1 MDAQR
6 DDRGREGPAVSGN
19 AVVPRDRN
27 LDWDGCHNVR
37 DLGGLR
43 TADGR
48 ETLWGAL
55 VRSDAPERLS
65 PAGWRALTDHGVRT
79 VVDLRNDGDWRG
91 GTVSRPAGLTTVR
104 VPLDDRGDTAFWT
117 GLAEGLYGTPLYY
130 RPFLERK
137 AERCAAAISA
147 IARAEP
153 GGVVVHCMAG
163 RDRTGLVTLLML
175 ALAGVPAADIAADYE
190 LSAERLRPLFVKLGE
205 PDEGPRIQAMLAR
218 ANTTARE
225 VIVATVESLD
235 VESYLRGAGLGD
247 GDLTAARARLVGS
260 VT

>member
-6 DDRGREGPAVSGN
+6 DDRGRGGPAVSGD
-19 AVVPRDRN
+19 AVVPRDRH

-37 DLGGLR
+37 DLGGMR

-48 ETLWGAL
+48 ETRWGAL

-65 PAGWRALTDHGVRT
+65 PAGWRALANHGVRT

-91 GTVSRPAGLTTVR
+91 GEVRRPAGLTTVR
-104 VPLDDRGDTAFWT
+104 VPLDDQGDTEFWS
-117 GLAEGLYGTPLYY
+117 GLAGLYGTPLYY

-205 PDEGPRIQAMLAR
+205 ADESPGIEAALAR

-225 VIVATVESLD
+225 VVVATVESLD
-235 VESYLRGAGLGD
+235 VESYLRGAGVAEA
-247 GDLTAARARLVGS
+247 DLTAARARLVEPA
-260 VT
+260 T

>member
-1 MDAQR
+1 MDVQG
-6 DDRGREGPAVSGN
+6 DDRGRGGPAAPGD
-19 AVVPRDRN
+19 ATPRDRH

-37 DLGGLR
+37 DLGGMR

-48 ETLWGAL
+48 ETRWGAL

-65 PAGWRALTDHGVRT
+65 PAGWRALAGHGVRT

-91 GTVSRPAGLTTVR
+91 EAVRRPAGLTTVN
-104 VPLDDRGDTAFWT
+104 VPLDDRGDTGFWA

-163 RDRTGLVTLLML
+163 RDRTGLVVLLML

-190 LSAERLRPLFVKLGE
+190 LSSERLRPLFVKLGE
-205 PDEGPRIQAMLAR
+205 ADESPRIEAALAR

-225 VIVATVESLD
+225 VVTATVESLD

-247 GDLTAARARLVGS
+247 DDLAAARDRLVGPPG
-260 VT
+260 

>member
-6 DDRGREGPAVSGN
+6 DDRGREGPAVSGD
-19 AVVPRDRN
+19 AVAPKDRH

-37 DLGGLR
+37 DLGGMR

-48 ETLWGAL
+48 ETRWGAL

-65 PAGWRALTDHGVRT
+65 PAGWRALADHGVRT

-91 GTVSRPAGLTTVR
+91 EEVRRPAGLTTVR
-104 VPLDDRGDTAFWT
+104 VPLDDRGDTEFWS
-117 GLAEGLYGTPLYY
+117 GLTGLYGTPLYY

-190 LSAERLRPLFVKLGE
+190 LSAGRLRPLFVKLGE
-205 PDEGPRIQAMLAR
+205 ADESPRIEAALAR

-235 VESYLRGAGLGD
+235 VESYLRGAGLGEA
-247 GDLTAARARLVGS
+247 DLTAARDRLVGPA
-260 VT
+260 T

>member
-1 MDAQR
+1 MDAQH
-6 DDRGREGPAVSGN
+6 DDRGRGGPAVSGG
-19 AVVPRDRN
+19 AAVPRDRH

-37 DLGGLR
+37 DLGGMR

-48 ETLWGAL
+48 ETRWGAL
-55 VRSDAPERLS
+55 IRSDAPERLS
-65 PAGWRALTDHGVRT
+65 PAGWRALADHGVRT

-91 GTVSRPAGLTTVR
+91 ETVRRPTGLTTVR
-104 VPLDDRGDTAFWT
+104 VPLDDRGDTEFWS
-117 GLAEGLYGTPLYY
+117 GLAGLYGTPLYY

-137 AERCAAAISA
+137 AERCVAAISA

-175 ALAGVPAADIAADYE
+175 ALVGVPAADIAADYE

-205 PDEGPRIQAMLAR
+205 ADESPRIQAALAR

-225 VIVATVESLD
+225 VVTATVESLD

-247 GDLTAARARLVGS
+247 DDLAAARARLVGPA
-260 VT
+260 T